1 MIEALKNNTYTNV
14 WIYGAGKVGKK
25 LWNAFHFLGI
35 RADGFV
41 VSKYDGVRIFGAE
54 VRELQNIVSAPAE
67 TLFIVTVPEKFREE
81 VVSNLEAREYA
92 NYIVWD
98 ERCLSELWQMADH
111 SFEDRRKK
119 TDKCCFI
126 LAGYKEFLW
135 DKVFGRIET
144 FIPADV
150 DVCII
155 SSGVYNE
162 RLSDLAKKNGWS
174 YLATKVN
181 SVTLVQNVAFAI
193 YQEYEWVYKID
204 EDIFVTEGSF
214 EQLMQGYSDA
224 VKNLGYEIGITV
236 PLIPINGYG
245 YKTILDKYCKSRE
258 YEEKFGPVKIGGNPE
273 SEIEKNPE
281 SAVFMWS
288 ELPALDEMNRDF
300 QKEKP
305 YSVCGV
311 RFSIG
316 FILLK
321 HTFWDDMQGFA
332 VSGTADMGADEE
344 EVCANCIN
352 GSKAIIVCHHA
363 VVGHFSFGRQT
374 NRMKEY
380 FILNPKRFDIV

>member
-1 MIEALKNNTYTNV
+1 MLESLKNGEYKNV

-25 LWNAFHFLGI
+25 LWNNFHFLGI
-35 RADGFV
+35 RASGFV
-41 VSKYDGVRIFGAE
+41 VSKYDGVQIFGAE
-54 VRELQNIVSAPAE
+54 VRELQSVVSKPAD
-67 TLFIVTVPEKFREE
+67 TLFIVTVPEKFKKE
-81 VVSNLEAREYA
+81 VIINLEARGYV

-98 ERCLSELWQMADH
+98 EKCLSKLWLMADY
-111 SFEDRRKK
+111 SFEDRRKD

-135 DKVFGRIET
+135 DKVFGRIEA
-144 FIPADV
+144 FVPADV

-155 SSGVYNE
+155 SSGVYKE
-162 RLSDLAKKNGWS
+162 RLSELAKENGWS

-193 YQEYEWVYKID
+193 YQDYEWVYKID

-214 EQLMQGYSDA
+214 EQLQQGYLD
-224 VKNLGYEIGITV
+224 VKENLGYEIGITV

-245 YKTILDKYCKSRE
+245 YKTILDKYNKSKE
-258 YEEKFGPVKIGGNPE
+258 YEEKFGLIKIGGNPE
-273 SEIEKNPE
+273 NEIEKNPE

-300 QKEKP
+300 QKSEP

-316 FILLK
+316 FILMK
-321 HTFWDDMQGFA
+321 HAFWDDMQGFA

-344 EVCANCIN
+344 EVCANCMN
-352 GSKAIIVCHHA
+352 QSKAIIACHHA
-363 VVGHFSFGRQT
+363 VVGHFSFGKQT

-380 FILNPKRFDIV
+380 FFSNQNRFDIV